1 MKRTLVI
8 LFVTIGLVIA
18 SAPSGN
24 AATLAGTKCAKV
36 SVQKIYQGKAYT
48 CIKLGKNLFWDNGV
62 KVVAPVKP
70 PKPTPKPT
78 PTPIALLNIPSPSL
92 GEVKTEIECL
102 ESSCSYFGPIPPG
115 SIIVVKSQNKEWEN
129 YGVANNVSDIFFKLT
144 SPSGKVTIS
153 SKYKLP
159 FGYDSSRWRTAE
171 IGTWSVQIAGWN
183 GIQQT
188 EWSAPTMIQVTVLPI
203 SPADKAAADKAASDK
218 AVADCSRK
226 SGTLI
231 KVTVEQGMV
240 NFANPLSCSITVV
253 ISGQVNCRAT
263 WIPIPVS
270 ATFSMYSKES
280 KSWGLGGVFPNALAI
295 CKSFMTLSGL
305 TFDGSGGLNMCAD
318 RACFNG
324 LTLIGRVS

>member
-1 MKRTLVI
+1 MKRKLVS
-8 LFVTIGLVIA
+8 LFATIGLVIA

-24 AATLAGTKCAKV
+24 AAVLAGTKCAKE
-36 SVQKIYQGKAYT
+36 SVQKIYQGKTYT
-48 CIKLGKNLFWDNGV
+48 CIKLGKKLLWDNGV

-70 PKPTPKPT
+70 FTPTPT
-78 PTPIALLNIPSPSL
+78 PTPIALLNVPSPSL

-102 ESSCSYFGPIPPG
+102 ESSCSYSGPIPQG
-115 SIIVVKSQNKEWEN
+115 SLIVVKSQNKEWES
-129 YGVANNVSDIFFKLT
+129 YGVINNVSDIFFKLT

-159 FGYDSSRWRTAE
+159 FGYDSSKWRTAE
-171 IGTWSVQIAGWN
+171 IGSWSVQIAGWN
-183 GIQQT
+183 GTQQT
-188 EWSAPTMIQVTVLPI
+188 DWSAATLVQVTVLPM
-203 SPADKAAADKAASDK
+203 SPTDKAAADKAATDK
-218 AVADCSRK
+218 AVGDCSRK

-240 NFANPLSCSITVV
+240 NFANPLSCPITLV
-253 ISGQVNCRAT
+253 ISGQVNCKAT

-270 ATFSMYSKES
+270 ATFSMYTKES
-280 KSWGLGGVFPNALAI
+280 KSWQLGGVFPNALAT

-318 RACFNG
+318 RACFSG
-324 LTLIGRVS
+324 LTLIGRIS

>member
-1 MKRTLVI
+1 MKRMLVS

-18 SAPSGN
+18 SAPSVS
-24 AATLAGTKCAKV
+24 AAVLAGTKCTKV
-36 SVQKIYQGKAYT
+36 NVQKIYQGKTHT

-70 PKPTPKPT
+70 STPTPTPT
-78 PTPIALLNIPSPSL
+78 PTPIALLKVPSPSL

-102 ESSCSYFGPIPPG
+102 ESSCTYFGPVPEG
-115 SIIVVKSQNKEWEN
+115 SIIVVKSQKEEWKN
-129 YGVANNVSDIFFKLT
+129 YGLINNVSDIFFKLT
-144 SPSGKVTIS
+144 SPSGKVTVS
-153 SKYKLP
+153 PKYKLP
-159 FGYDSSRWRTAE
+159 YGYDSTTWRTAE
-171 IGTWSVQIAGWN
+171 IGSWNVQIAGWN
-183 GIQQT
+183 GTQQT
-188 EWSAPTMIQVTVLPI
+188 DWSAATVVQVKVLPM
-203 SPADKAAADKAASDK
+203 SPTEKAAADKAASDK
-218 AVADCSRK
+218 VVADCSKK

-240 NFANPLSCSITVV
+240 NFANPLSCPVTVV

-280 KSWGLGGVFPNALAI
+280 KSWGLGGVFPSALAT

-305 TFDGSGGLNMCAD
+305 TFDGGGGLNMCAD

-324 LTLIGRVS
+324 LTLIGRIS